1 MTEPTWDAK
10 REIAALIPALRAFAR
25 TLVRNPYD
33 ADDLVQET
41 LTKGIANSHRF
52 QPGTSLKSWLFTIL
66 RNTFYTSVKI
76 AGREHPGTAG
86 CVSEVCTFMPGQ
98 EWAVR
103 GVELRAALER
113 LPAEQR
119 EVLVMIGVLG
129 ISYEEA
135 AQICGCAVGTIK
147 SRLNR
152 ARNRMLDFLDA
163 EEAADLL
170 EDDRPPPAVG
180 SGLAA

>member
-1 MTEPTWDAK
+1 MNDMPWDAK

-25 TLVRNPYD
+25 TLVRNPFD

-41 LTKGIANSHRF
+41 LMKGIANSHRF

-66 RNTFYTSVKI
+66 RNTFYTSIKI
-76 AGREHPGTAG
+76 SNREHPGAAG
-86 CVSEVCTFMPGQ
+86 CVSEECSLLPGQ
-98 EWAVR
+98 EWSVR
-103 GVELRAALER
+103 GIELREALER
-113 LPAEQR
+113 LPPDQR

-152 ARNRMLDFLDA
+152 ARGRMLTYLEA
-163 EEAADLL
+163 ETATDLL
-170 EDDRPPPAVG
+170 EDNEPAR
-180 SGLAA
+180 GLAA

>member
-1 MTEPTWDAK
+1 MNEPQWDAK

-41 LTKGIANSHRF
+41 LVKGIANSHRF

-66 RNTFYTSVKI
+66 RNTFYTNIKI
-76 AGREHPGTAG
+76 TNREHPGAAG
-86 CVSEVCTFMPGQ
+86 CISETCILLPGQ
-98 EWAVR
+98 EWSIR
-103 GVELRAALER
+103 GLELKEALER
-113 LPAEQR
+113 LPDDQR

-135 AQICGCAVGTIK
+135 AVICGCAVGTIK

-152 ARNRMLDFLDA
+152 ARNRMLGYLAATDA
-163 EEAADLL
+163 DELL
-170 EDDRPPPAVG
+170 EDDDPAR
-180 SGLAA
+180 GLAA

>member
-1 MTEPTWDAK
+1 MSEDIWDAK

-41 LTKGIANSHRF
+41 LAKGIANAHRF

-66 RNTFYTSVKI
+66 RNTFYTSIKI
-76 AGREHPGTAG
+76 TNREHPGAGG
-86 CVSEVCTFMPGQ
+86 CVSEGCIMLPGQ
-98 EWAVR
+98 EWSVR
-103 GVELRAALER
+103 GVELSDALER
-113 LPAEQR
+113 LPPDQR

-135 AQICGCAVGTIK
+135 AVICGCAVGTIK

-152 ARNRMLDFLDA
+152 ARNRMLVYLS
-163 EEAADLL
+163 ADDVADVL
-170 EDDRPPPAVG
+170 EDNEPSRG
-180 SGLAA
+180 IAA

>member
-1 MTEPTWDAK
+1 MTETTWDAK

-25 TLVRNPYD
+25 TLVRNPFD

-41 LTKGIANSHRF
+41 LMKGIANSHRF

-66 RNTFYTSVKI
+66 RNTFYTNIKI
-76 AGREHPGTAG
+76 SNREHPGAAG
-86 CVSEVCTFMPGQ
+86 CVSEDCVLLPSQ
-98 EWAVR
+98 EWSVR
-103 GVELRAALER
+103 GVELREALDR
-113 LPAEQR
+113 LPEDQR

-135 AQICGCAVGTIK
+135 AVICGCAVGTIK

-152 ARNRMLDFLDA
+152 ARNRMLTFL
-163 EEAADLL
+163 EAQDPTELL
-170 EDDRPPPAVG
+170 EDNEPARG
-180 SGLAA
+180 IAA

>member
-1 MTEPTWDAK
+1 MSETAWDAN

-41 LTKGIANSHRF
+41 LAKGIANAHRF

-66 RNTFYTSVKI
+66 RNTFYSSIKI
-76 AGREHPGTAG
+76 TTREHPGAAA
-86 CVSEVCTFMPGQ
+86 CASESCTMAASQ
-98 EWAVR
+98 EWSMR
-103 GVELRAALER
+103 GLEIQAALER
-113 LPAEQR
+113 LPPDQR

-135 AQICGCAVGTIK
+135 AEICGCAVGTIK

-152 ARNRMLDFLDA
+152 ARTRMLHLLEA
-163 EEAADLL
+163 EDPADLL
-170 EDDRPPPAVG
+170 ADERRNAISDVV
-180 SGLAA
+180 AA

>member
-1 MTEPTWDAK
+1 MTDETWDAK
-10 REIAALIPALRAFAR
+10 GAITALIPALRAFAR
-25 TLVRNPYD
+25 TLVRNPTD

-41 LTKGIANSHRF
+41 LMKGIANVHRF

-76 AGREHPGTAG
+76 SNREHPGAAG
-86 CVSEVCTFMPGQ
+86 CVSEDCMLLPSQ
-98 EWAVR
+98 EWSLR
-103 GVELRAALER
+103 GLELREALER
-113 LPAEQR
+113 LPEDQR

-135 AQICGCAVGTIK
+135 AVICGCAVGTIK

-152 ARNRMLDFLDA
+152 ARNRMLVFLEA
-163 EEAADLL
+163 ETPTELL
-170 EDDRPPPAVG
+170 EDNEPARG
-180 SGLAA
+180 IAA

>member
-1 MTEPTWDAK
+1 MTETSWDAK
-10 REIAALIPALRAFAR
+10 TEIAALIPALRAFAR

-41 LTKGIANSHRF
+41 LMKGIANAHRF

-66 RNTFYTSVKI
+66 RNTFYTNIKI
-76 AGREHPGTAG
+76 SNREHPGAAG
-86 CVSEVCTFMPGQ
+86 CVSEDCVLLPSQ
-98 EWAVR
+98 EWSVR
-103 GVELRAALER
+103 GIELREALER
-113 LPAEQR
+113 LPEDQR

-135 AQICGCAVGTIK
+135 AVICGCAVGTIK

-152 ARNRMLDFLDA
+152 ARNRMLAYL
-163 EEAADLL
+163 EAQDPNELL
-170 EDDRPPPAVG
+170 EDNEPAR
-180 SGLAA
+180 GLAA